1 MSYQYLPRIADK
13 VINVALEA
21 AGAVLI
27 EGPKWCGKTRTAE
40 KWANSVIY
48 MQDPDS
54 RDSYQKTADTKPSL
68 LLKGD
73 TPRLIDE
80 WQMAPVLWDA
90 VRFAVD
96 QRQRTGQF
104 ILTGSATPKD
114 NVVAH
119 TGTGRISRMHMRPMS
134 LFESKESNGSISLQE
149 LFDGEKDGDTISSLS
164 IEALAYALARG
175 GWPASIGEKESIALR
190 RSYNYVEA
198 VINADISEA
207 DGIEKSP
214 ARVRTLMRSLARNI
228 ATTATLKT
236 IHSDLSGDEEII
248 SEKTISSYLNALRRI
263 FVVEDLPAWSPAM
276 RSKTTIR
283 TSSKRHFCDPSIAT
297 AVLRATPDSLL
308 QDFNTFGLLFESL
321 CVRDLRVY
329 AQAIDGE
336 VFHYRDRNGLEAD
349 AIVHLKDGRWG
360 AVEVKMGAKEIEA
373 AAENLKTLRDKVNLD
388 KMQEPSFLMVL
399 TATEFGY
406 RRDDGVYIVPIGCLK
421 D

>member
-13 VINVALEA
+13 VLDTALETT
-21 AGAVLI
+21 GAVLI
-27 EGPKWCGKTRTAE
+27 EGPKWCGKTRTAGE
-40 KWANSVIY
+40 LAKSIIY
-48 MQDPDS
+48 MQDPDY
-54 RDSYQKTADTKPSL
+54 RNSYQKTADIKPSL

-96 QRQRTGQF
+96 QRQLTGQF

-134 LFESKESNGSISLQE
+134 LFESKESNGSISLKE
-149 LFDGEKDGDTISSLS
+149 LFDDKTDGDAISSLS
-164 IEALAYALARG
+164 IEALAYALTRG
-175 GWPASIGEKESIALR
+175 GWPASMDEKDSIALQ

-198 VINADISEA
+198 VINADISEV
-207 DGIEKSP
+207 DGVEKSP

-228 ATTATLKT
+228 STPATLKT
-236 IHSDLSGDEEII
+236 LHSDLAGDEEII

-283 TSSKRHFCDPSIAT
+283 TASKRHFCDPSVAT
-297 AVLRATPDSLL
+297 AVLRATPESLL

-349 AIVHLKDGRWG
+349 AVIHLKDGRWG
-360 AVEVKMGAKEIEA
+360 AVEVKMGAKEIEVA
-373 AAENLKTLRDKVNLD
+373 AVNLNTLRDKVNLS

-406 RRDDGVYIVPIGCLK
+406 RREDGVYIVPIGCLR